1 MIINKESEAVSLV
14 PKIVEQTKLTSS
26 SHPVIK
32 QDTHSTTQVTNKT
45 ASWQIYSNTKL
56 WFELKYPTDWR
67 VVEIV
72 ETNERGAAF
81 GPQSIQEDT
90 LFRITI
96 VSKIPTLGIYE
107 NNYEITKIEGIFFK
121 D

>member
-56 WFELKYPTDWR
+56 
-67 VVEIV
+67 
-72 ETNERGAAF
+72 
-81 GPQSIQEDT
+81 
-90 LFRITI
+90 
-96 VSKIPTLGIYE
+96 
-107 NNYEITKIEGIFFK
+107 
-121 D
+121 